1 VSKTSCVDG
10 SQFARVLFCFGVVV
24 RYSLVSGLFARCLFP
39 LALMVSAN
47 KVLFRCTD
55 NYVLDIYQVFPI
67 PGLTGSP
74 SHHIVLTFSKSLQSS
89 SIFTAHT
96 TSPVVIC
103 GLRYISS
110 RVMTAQAMRAA
121 LFAIAMATS
130 LGGFLAN
137 RLAAQR

>member
-1 VSKTSCVDG
+1 MSCVDG
-10 SQFARVLFCFGVVV
+10 SLFARILFCFGMVV
-24 RYSLVSGLFARCLFP
+24 RYSLVSGLFARCLLP

-47 KVLFRCTD
+47 KVLFRYTD

-74 SHHIVLTFSKSLQSS
+74 SHHIVLTFSKSFQSS
-89 SIFTAHT
+89 SIFTDHT

-110 RVMTAQAMRAA
+110 RTMTAQAMRAA
-121 LFAIAMATS
+121 LFAIATATS
-130 LGGFLAN
+130 LGGFLHN
-137 RLAAQR
+137 RLAAQQ

>member
-1 VSKTSCVDG
+1 LDSIVIEQYLGKGGRYLLGNVWLRIANNVRCWLISDYLTDAEVLPLWTAKLTLLGKMSCVDG

-67 PGLTGSP
+67 PGL
-74 SHHIVLTFSKSLQSS
+74 
-89 SIFTAHT
+89 
-96 TSPVVIC
+96 
-103 GLRYISS
+103 
-110 RVMTAQAMRAA
+110 
-121 LFAIAMATS
+121 
-130 LGGFLAN
+130 
-137 RLAAQR
+137 